1 MTSTAPL
8 ERPHVWRPG
17 TTERPLLLLHGTGG
31 DEHDLLPLGD
41 ALVPGAA
48 LLSPRGTVLE
58 NGMPRFF
65 RRLREGV
72 FDEDDLRV
80 RYQGARGVRRRRRRA
95 ARRHAGSWY
104 AVGFSNGANIA
115 SALLL
120 RHPEVLAGAVL
131 FAAMVPFAEP
141 PDVDLTG
148 KTVILANGRH
158 DPMATADHTRRLVSQ
173 LRERGA
179 EVTEGTARRRPRHR
193 PARRGPD
200 RRALGLPAAKTGP
213 RAITSR

>member
-1 MTSTAPL
+1 MTGCASSPSKTGQ
-8 ERPHVWRPG
+8 PHRNSNFG
-17 TTERPLLLLHGTGG
+17 
-31 DEHDLLPLGD
+31 
-41 ALVPGAA
+41 
-48 LLSPRGTVLE
+48 
-58 NGMPRFF
+58 
-65 RRLREGV
+65 
-72 FDEDDLRV
+72 
-80 RYQGARGVRRRRRRA
+80 RRA
-95 ARRHAGSWY
+95 LRPAVDGTLDR

-131 FAAMVPFAEP
+131 FAAVVPFAEP

-179 EVTEGTARRRPRHR
+179 EVTEVPHDGGHGIDPHGVARIAELLARPTA
-193 PARRGPD
+193 
-200 RRALGLPAAKTGP
+200 
-213 RAITSR
+213 